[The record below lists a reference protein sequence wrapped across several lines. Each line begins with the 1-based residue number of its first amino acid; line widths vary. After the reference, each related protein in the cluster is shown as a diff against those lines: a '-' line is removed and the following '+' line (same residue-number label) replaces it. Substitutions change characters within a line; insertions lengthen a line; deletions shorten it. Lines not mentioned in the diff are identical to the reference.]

1 MPPKAVIFDCDGV
14 VVDTE
19 PATLLLLQQ
28 DFAERGL
35 SLTLDDLNRDFVGS
49 VMAEVGSRAR
59 VLGADIPED
68 WVERF
73 YARLYEHLAQGVA
86 LVPGILTVLDRLDAA
101 GIPYAIGSN
110 GSPEKMLVTLGQ
122 FPGLTQRFRAVLS
135 GQADTLPKPA
145 PDLYLAAA
153 RALHTAPADCV
164 VIEDS
169 PTGARAARAAGIRCF
184 GYAPEGN
191 PALAQEGAVLFTD
204 MATLPALLELPA

>member
-19 PATLLLLQQ
+19 PATLVLLQQ

-35 SLTLDDLNRDFVGS
+35 DLTLDDLNRDFVGS
-49 VMAEVGSRAR
+49 VMAEVGNRAR
-59 VLGADIPED
+59 ALGADIPED

-110 GSPEKMLVTLGQ
+110 GSPDKMLVTLGQ

-191 PALAQEGAVLFTD
+191 PALAKEGAVLFTD

>member
-19 PATLLLLQQ
+19 PATLVLLQQ

-35 SLTLDDLNRDFVGS
+35 DLTLDDLNRDFVGS
-49 VMAEVGSRAR
+49 VMAEVGTRAR
-59 VLGADIPED
+59 ALGADIPED

-135 GQADTLPKPA
+135 GQADTRPKPA

-153 RALHTAPADCV
+153 RALDSAPGDCV
-164 VIEDS
+164 VVEDS

-191 PALAQEGAVLFTD
+191 PALANEGAVLFPD
-204 MATLPALLELPA
+204 MAKLPALLELPA

>member
-19 PATLLLLQQ
+19 PATLVLLQQ

-35 SLTLDDLNRDFVGS
+35 DLTLDDLNRDFVGS
-49 VMAEVGSRAR
+49 VMAEVGTRAR
-59 VLGADIPED
+59 ALGADIPED

-110 GSPEKMLVTLGQ
+110 GSPEKMLVTLSQ

-135 GQADTLPKPA
+135 GQADTRPKPA

-153 RALHTAPADCV
+153 RALDSAPGDCV
-164 VIEDS
+164 VVEDS

-191 PALAQEGAVLFTD
+191 AALANEGAVLFPD
-204 MATLPALLELPA
+204 MAKLPALLELPA

>member
-19 PATLLLLQQ
+19 PATLALLQR

-35 SLTLDDLNRDFVGS
+35 ELTLDQLNEGFVGS
-49 VMAEVGSRAR
+49 VMAEVGARAR
-59 VLGADIPED
+59 AMGARIPAD

-73 YARLYEHLAQGVA
+73 YARLYDHLAQGVA

-145 PDLYLAAA
+145 PDLYLASA
-153 RALHTAPADCV
+153 RALNAAPADCV

-191 PALAQEGAVLFTD
+191 PALAAEGARLFDD
-204 MATLPALLELPA
+204 MTHLPALLDLPG

>member
-19 PATLLLLQQ
+19 PATLVLLQQ
-28 DFAERGL
+28 EFAERGL
-35 SLTLDDLNRDFVGS
+35 DLTLDDLNRDFVGS
-49 VMAEVGSRAR
+49 VMAEVGNRAR
-59 VLGADIPED
+59 ALGADIPED

-110 GSPEKMLVTLGQ
+110 GSPDKMLVTLGQ

-191 PALAQEGAVLFTD
+191 PALAKEGAVLFTD

>member
-35 SLTLDDLNRDFVGS
+35 DLTLDDLNRDFVGS

-59 VLGADIPED
+59 SLGADIPGD
-68 WVERF
+68 WVEGF
-73 YARLYEHLAQGVA
+73 YARLYAHLAQGVA
-86 LVPGILTVLDRLDAA
+86 LVPGILTVLDRLDLA

-110 GSPEKMLVTLGQ
+110 GSPEKMQVTLGQ

-135 GQADTLPKPA
+135 GQTDTLPKPA

-153 RALHTAPADCV
+153 RALDAAPRDCV

-169 PTGARAARAAGIRCF
+169 PTGARAARGAGIRCF

-191 PALAQEGAVLFTD
+191 PALANEGAVLFDD
-204 MATLPALLELPA
+204 MMRLPGLLDLPG

>member
-59 VLGADIPED
+59 ALGADIPED
-68 WVERF
+68 WVDRF

-153 RALHTAPADCV
+153 RALDTAPADCV

-191 PALAQEGAVLFTD
+191 PALAKEGAVLFTD

>member
-19 PATLLLLQQ
+19 PATLVLLQQ
-28 DFAERGL
+28 DLAERGL
-35 SLTLDDLNRDFVGS
+35 DLTLDDLNRDFVGS
-49 VMAEVGSRAR
+49 VMAEVGNRAR
-59 VLGADIPED
+59 ALGAEIPGD

-73 YARLYEHLAQGVA
+73 YARLYDHLAQGVA

-110 GSPEKMLVTLGQ
+110 GSPEKMQVTLGQ
-122 FPGLTQRFRAVLS
+122 FPGLTQRFRALLS
-135 GQADTLPKPA
+135 GQADTRPKPA

-153 RALHTAPADCV
+153 QALDAAPGDCV

-169 PTGARAARAAGIRCF
+169 STGARAARAAGIRCF

-191 PALAQEGAVLFTD
+191 PALAEAGAVLFGD
-204 MATLPALLELPA
+204 MHALPGLLGLPD

>member
-19 PATLLLLQQ
+19 PATLVLLQQ

-35 SLTLDDLNRDFVGS
+35 DLSLDELNRDFVGS
-49 VMAEVGSRAR
+49 VMAEVGARAR
-59 VLGADIPED
+59 ALGADIPED
-68 WVERF
+68 WVDRF
-73 YARLYEHLAQGVA
+73 YARLYDHLAQGVT

-110 GSPEKMLVTLGQ
+110 GSPEKMRVTLGQ
-122 FPGLTQRFRAVLS
+122 FPGLAQRFRALLS
-135 GQADTLPKPA
+135 GQADTRPKPA

-153 RALHTAPADCV
+153 GALAVAPADCL

-184 GYAPEGN
+184 GYAPEDN
-191 PALAQEGAVLFTD
+191 AALAREGAVLFD
-204 MATLPALLELPA
+204 AMDRLPGLLGLPG

>member
-191 PALAQEGAVLFTD
+191 PALAKEGAVLFTD